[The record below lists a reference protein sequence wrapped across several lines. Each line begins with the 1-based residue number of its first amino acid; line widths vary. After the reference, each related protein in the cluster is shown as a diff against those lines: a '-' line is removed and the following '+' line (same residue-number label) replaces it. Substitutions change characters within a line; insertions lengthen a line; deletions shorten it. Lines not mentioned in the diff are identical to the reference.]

1 MSVSNS
7 LSSEMKSK
15 LFLTTKT
22 VGADRIKRAKD
33 NNEDIAVLSSFLPGS
48 AAKEENSRF
57 RCALRYECRLGDPTM
72 AIPGNF
78 INRFSF
84 VAISKIIV
92 LDLFFDILIQ
102 LANKMACLVVT
113 LPKQLFIFHR
123 HEEDGV

>member
-1 MSVSNS
+1 MSISNS

-22 VGADRIKRAKD
+22 VGADRIKRAKE

-72 AIPGNF
+72 AVPGNLRVGNVHCLLEGFKFNF
-78 INRFSF
+78 ILLAFHLCTIIYFLLSF
-84 VAISKIIV
+84 
-92 LDLFFDILIQ
+92 F
-102 LANKMACLVVT
+102 
-113 LPKQLFIFHR
+113 R

>member
-1 MSVSNS
+1 MSISNS
-7 LSSEMKSK
+7 LSSDMKSK

-57 RCALRYECRLGDPTM
+57 RCALRYECRMGDPTM

-78 INRFSF
+78 EDSLNHFLSW
-84 VAISKIIV
+84 S
-92 LDLFFDILIQ
+92 
-102 LANKMACLVVT
+102 AN
-113 LPKQLFIFHR
+113 FIFILFYFSR
-123 HEEDGV
+123 R